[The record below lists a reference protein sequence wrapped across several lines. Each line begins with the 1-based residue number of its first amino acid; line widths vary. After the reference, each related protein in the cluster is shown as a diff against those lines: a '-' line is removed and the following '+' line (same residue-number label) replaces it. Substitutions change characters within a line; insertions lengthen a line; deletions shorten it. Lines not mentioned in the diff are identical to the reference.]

1 MATVP
6 SKAGTKMENGK
17 ERGPADL
24 GISQAEGYGHL
35 QHGYICYR
43 YRKNGQEQKKVA
55 THY

>member
-6 SKAGTKMENGK
+6 SKADTKMENGK

-43 YRKNGQEQKKVA
+43 YRKNGQEQKEK
-55 THY
+55 